1 MSATIVNLRNMANDI
16 GNVTKAQN
24 EMLGRYVDWKEDWFL
39 LIFPNKNQS
48 TVAKSEEATFEHLNR
63 SKLSKNFRI
72 EAKNNSDIQRV
83 AMAVK
88 QAAALNS

>member
-1 MSATIVNLRNMANDI
+1 MYQSMISEYETVFMYYPKN
-16 GNVTKAQN
+16 GNILKFSWLDQK
-24 EMLGRYVDWKEDWFL
+24 M
-39 LIFPNKNQS
+39 
-48 TVAKSEEATFEHLNR
+48 
-63 SKLSKNFRI
+63 FRI

>member
-1 MSATIVNLRNMANDI
+1 M
-16 GNVTKAQN
+16 
-24 EMLGRYVDWKEDWFL
+24 
-39 LIFPNKNQS
+39 
-48 TVAKSEEATFEHLNR
+48 KSKFEHTLTR
-63 SKLSKNFRI
+63 EKLFRI